1 MKPRSKSSVLA
12 APDLFRGSTVE
23 VARRLIGT
31 LLVHETSEGRVS
43 GVIQETEAYLSE
55 GDAASHSHRGR
66 TERNASMFLAPGH
79 AYVYRIYGLHH
90 CFNVVTAPE
99 GVGEAVLIRSLLPV
113 EGLERMAERR
123 GRSAPAE
130 LCSGPAKLVQALGI
144 GPQHDGR
151 RIGSGGLR
159 LERRAG
165 VAVRLRATPRI
176 GISKATDLDL
186 RFLPVRSDPCS

>member
-1 MKPRSKSSVLA
+1 MKPRSKPSVDA

-66 TERNASMFLAPGH
+66 TKRNASMFLAPGH

-99 GVGEAVLIRSLLPV
+99 GVGEAVLIRSLAPV

-123 GRSAPAE
+123 GRSALAE

-144 GPQHDGR
+144 GAQQDGQ
-151 RIGSGGLR
+151 RIGQGGLR
-159 LERRAG
+159 LETRAG
-165 VAVRLRATPRI
+165 PAVRLRATPRI

-186 RFLPVRSDPCS
+186 RFLPLRPGLCS